1 MRAIHL
7 VGPDTTAGVLP
18 LCGSWGSMDTDWTSV
33 PSEVTCPACATDLRR
48 LALDPAAAGKAA
60 PRVSSS

>member
-7 VGPDTTAGVLP
+7 IGPDTTAGLLP

-33 PSEVTCPACATDLRR
+33 PSEVTCVACVACATATARARDQ
-48 LALDPAAAGKAA
+48 DPPGGRDA
-60 PRVSSS
+60 PS